1 MIIISV
7 ILATLRKNDHINSL
21 PTSSVDQTLKIA
33 VTPEKIHTLFL
44 LCLCEVGRAHET
56 RYAEPMLV

>member
-1 MIIISV
+1 MIITSV
-7 ILATLRKNDHINSL
+7 ISATLRKNDHINSL
-21 PTSSVDQTLKIA
+21 PTSSVDQTLKIV
-33 VTPEKIHTLFL
+33 VTPEKIHTLF